1 MFIRKT
7 VNSLGDFGA
16 LITTMKKAA
25 TEAVEAS
32 YPVAVTFG
40 VVIGTDPLQIST
52 EQKETFTASQ
62 LVLTAGVKDVSI
74 DMTVDHE
81 TEPETDHVHSY
92 YDSDTGQG
100 ASGSTTR
107 NTSPT
112 SHLHA
117 YTGQKSFLVHRGL
130 KVGDSVI
137 LLRMQGGQKYIVF
150 R

>member
-1 MFIRKT
+1 
-7 VNSLGDFGA
+7 LGDFGA

-25 TEAVEAS
+25 IEAVEAS

-40 VVIGTDPLQIST
+40 LVVGTSPLEISV
-52 EQKETFTASQ
+52 EQKKTLTDSQ
-62 LVLTAGVKDVSI
+62 LVLTDSVQDI
-74 DMTVDHE
+74 TINMTVAHE
-81 TEPETDHVHSY
+81 TDPETEHVHNY

-100 ASGSTTR
+100 ASGSTNR

-112 SHLHA
+112 SHLHG

-137 LLRMQGGQKYIVF
+137 LLQMQGGQKYIVF